1 MRKNGARF
9 SFWTVVYYLLLLVC
23 TRISCHTFM
32 FHVSCQCKYCEIQH
46 NLCEDTTIPIDSI
59 VTNDVQIWQ
68 PTIVK
73 SIKTIKIHAWN
84 ICLSYVKHLSVVCET
99 FVCRMWNICLS
110 YTCETFVCR
119 MWNICLYQSL
129 QYCFLWYHLT
139 PVCLK
144 PFVQANLSNLSV
156 FSLAA
161 YNQPAG
167 RILLVL
173 FSLVNLKLIWVSD
186 VNGS

>member
-23 TRISCHTFM
+23 TRISCQTFM

-84 ICLSYVKHLSVVCET
+84 ICLSYVKHLSVVY
-99 FVCRMWNICLS
+99 MWNICLS
-110 YTCETFVCR
+110 YVKHLSVVYMWNICLSYVKHLSVVCETFVCR
-119 MWNICLYQSL
+119 I
-129 QYCFLWYHLT
+129 H
-139 PVCLK
+139 VK
-144 PFVQANLSNLSV
+144 HLSV
-156 FSLAA
+156 VCETFVCTKVCNTAF
-161 YNQPAG
+161 YD
-167 RILLVL
+167 I
-173 FSLVNLKLIWVSD
+173 IWHQFA
-186 VNGS
+186 